1 MKQKSIDQLEQ
12 ELHAKKVYPEITL
25 LCNLFL
31 SLSFLNSLFDKFAPK
46 MLSVCLRY
54 LKNTEKAEDA
64 LQDGFIKVF
73 VNLLNYKN
81 SGVLEGWIRRI
92 IVNTCLDELKK
103 NKKLLLNISV
113 EEVEYKLESNDFV
126 QEQMMADDLMKLIQN
141 MPEGYRVVFNMFAI
155 EGYAHQ
161 EIATQ
166 LGISESTSKSQ
177 YLRARAYLK
186 NRIDK
191 R

>member
-1 MKQKSIDQLEQ
+1 MDVTSLVNECLKGNSRAQK
-12 ELHAKKVYPEITL
+12 A
-25 LCNLFL
+25 
-31 SLSFLNSLFDKFAPK
+31 LFDKFAPK

-54 LKNTEKAEDA
+54 MKNPEKAEDA

-73 VNLLNYKN
+73 TNLLNFNN

-103 NKKLLLNISV
+103 NKKLLLNVSV
-113 EEVEYKLESNDFV
+113 EEVEYRLESHDFV

>member
-1 MKQKSIDQLEQ
+1 MDDTSLVNECLKGNSRAQK
-12 ELHAKKVYPEITL
+12 A
-25 LCNLFL
+25 
-31 SLSFLNSLFDKFAPK
+31 LFDKFAPK
-46 MLSVCLRY
+46 MFSVCLRY
-54 LKNTEKAEDA
+54 MKNTEKAEDA

-73 VNLLNYKN
+73 VNLLNYNN

-103 NKKLLLNISV
+103 NKKLLLNVSV

-126 QEQMMADDLMKLIQN
+126 QEQMMADDLMKLIQD
-141 MPEGYRVVFNMFAI
+141 MPAGYRVIFNMFAI

>member
-1 MKQKSIDQLEQ
+1 MDDNTLVKECLNENPKAQK
-12 ELHAKKVYPEITL
+12 A
-25 LCNLFL
+25 
-31 SLSFLNSLFDKFAPK
+31 LFDKFAPK

-54 LKNTEKAEDA
+54 MKNTEQAEDV
-64 LQDGFIKVF
+64 LQDSFIKVF
-73 VNLLNYKN
+73 LNIGNYNN

-103 NKKLLLNISV
+103 NKKLLLNVSV

-126 QEQMMADDLMKLIQN
+126 QEQMMADDLLKLIQS
-141 MPEGYRVVFNMFAI
+141 MPEGYRVIFNMFAI

-161 EIATQ
+161 EIATK

>member
-1 MKQKSIDQLEQ
+1 MDVTSLVNECLKGNSRAQK
-12 ELHAKKVYPEITL
+12 A
-25 LCNLFL
+25 
-31 SLSFLNSLFDKFAPK
+31 LFDKFAPK

-54 LKNTEKAEDA
+54 MKNPEKAEDA

-73 VNLLNYKN
+73 TNLLNFNN

-103 NKKLLLNISV
+103 NKKLLLNVSV

-126 QEQMMADDLMKLIQN
+126 QEQMMADDLMKLIQD
-141 MPEGYRVVFNMFAI
+141 MPAGYRVIFNMFAI

-186 NRIDK
+186 QRIEK

>member
-1 MKQKSIDQLEQ
+1 M
-12 ELHAKKVYPEITL
+12 
-25 LCNLFL
+25 
-31 SLSFLNSLFDKFAPK
+31 
-46 MLSVCLRY
+46 
-54 LKNTEKAEDA
+54 KNTEKAEDA

-73 VNLLNYKN
+73 TNLLNFNN

>member
-1 MKQKSIDQLEQ
+1 MDDNTLVKECLNENPKAQK
-12 ELHAKKVYPEITL
+12 A
-25 LCNLFL
+25 
-31 SLSFLNSLFDKFAPK
+31 LFDKFAPK

-54 LKNTEKAEDA
+54 IKNTEKAEDV

-73 VNLLNYKN
+73 VNLLNYKH

-126 QEQMMADDLMKLIQN
+126 LEQMMADDLLKLIQS
-141 MPEGYRVVFNMFAI
+141 MPEGYRVIFNMFAI

-161 EIATQ
+161 EIATK

-177 YLRARAYLK
+177 YLRARGYLRE
-186 NRIDK
+186 RIEK
-191 R
+191 K

>member
-1 MKQKSIDQLEQ
+1 
-12 ELHAKKVYPEITL
+12 
-25 LCNLFL
+25 
-31 SLSFLNSLFDKFAPK
+31 

-54 LKNTEKAEDA
+54 MKNTEKAEDA

-73 VNLLNYKN
+73 VNLLNYNN

-103 NKKLLLNISV
+103 NKKLLLNVSV
-113 EEVEYKLESNDFV
+113 EEVEYRLESHDFV

>member
-1 MKQKSIDQLEQ
+1 MDD
-12 ELHAKKVYPEITL
+12 T
-25 LCNLFL
+25 
-31 SLSFLNSLFDKFAPK
+31 SLVNECLKGNS
-46 MLSVCLRY
+46 R
-54 LKNTEKAEDA
+54 
-64 LQDGFIKVF
+64 
-73 VNLLNYKN
+73 NLLNYNN

-103 NKKLLLNISV
+103 NKKLLLNVSV

-126 QEQMMADDLMKLIQN
+126 QEQMMADDLMKLIQD
-141 MPEGYRVVFNMFAI
+141 MPAGYRVIFNMFAI

>member
-1 MKQKSIDQLEQ
+1 MDDTSLVNECLKGNSRAQK
-12 ELHAKKVYPEITL
+12 A
-25 LCNLFL
+25 
-31 SLSFLNSLFDKFAPK
+31 LFDKFAPK
-46 MLSVCLRY
+46 MFSVCLRY
-54 LKNTEKAEDA
+54 MKNTEKAEDA

-103 NKKLLLNISV
+103 NKKLLLNVSV

-126 QEQMMADDLMKLIQN
+126 QEQMMADDLMKLIQD
-141 MPEGYRVVFNMFAI
+141 MPAGYRVIFNMFAI

>member
-1 MKQKSIDQLEQ
+1 MDDNTLVKECLNENSKAQK
-12 ELHAKKVYPEITL
+12 A
-25 LCNLFL
+25 
-31 SLSFLNSLFDKFAPK
+31 LFDKFAPK

-54 LKNTEKAEDA
+54 MKNTEKAEDV
-64 LQDGFIKVF
+64 LQDAFIKVF
-73 VNLLNYKN
+73 LNIGKYNN

-92 IVNTCLDELKK
+92 TVNTCLDELKK
-103 NKKLLLNISV
+103 NKKLLLNVSV

-126 QEQMMADDLMKLIQN
+126 QEQMIADDLMKLIQN
-141 MPEGYRVVFNMFAI
+141 MPEGYRVIFNMFAI

-161 EIATQ
+161 EIATK

-186 NRIDK
+186 QRIDK

>member
-1 MKQKSIDQLEQ
+1 MDDTSLVNECLKGNSKAQK
-12 ELHAKKVYPEITL
+12 A
-25 LCNLFL
+25 
-31 SLSFLNSLFDKFAPK
+31 LFDKFASK

-54 LKNTEKAEDA
+54 MKNTEKAEDA

-73 VNLLNYKN
+73 VNLLNYSN

-103 NKKLLLNISV
+103 NKKLLLNVSV

-126 QEQMMADDLMKLIQN
+126 QEQMMADDLMKLIQD
-141 MPEGYRVVFNMFAI
+141 MPAGYRVIFNMFAI

>member
-1 MKQKSIDQLEQ
+1 M
-12 ELHAKKVYPEITL
+12 
-25 LCNLFL
+25 
-31 SLSFLNSLFDKFAPK
+31 
-46 MLSVCLRY
+46 
-54 LKNTEKAEDA
+54 KNTEKAEDA

-103 NKKLLLNISV
+103 NKKLLLNVSV

-126 QEQMMADDLMKLIQN
+126 QEQMMADDLMKLIQD
-141 MPEGYRVVFNMFAI
+141 MPAGYRVIFNMFAI

>member
-1 MKQKSIDQLEQ
+1 MDDTSLVNECLKGNSRAQK
-12 ELHAKKVYPEITL
+12 A
-25 LCNLFL
+25 
-31 SLSFLNSLFDKFAPK
+31 LFDKFAPK
-46 MLSVCLRY
+46 MLSVCLGY
-54 LKNTEKAEDA
+54 MKNTEKAEDA

-73 VNLLNYKN
+73 VNLLNYNN

-103 NKKLLLNISV
+103 NKKLLLNVSV

-126 QEQMMADDLMKLIQN
+126 QEQMMADDLMKLIQD
-141 MPEGYRVVFNMFAI
+141 MPAGYRVIFNMFAI

>member
-1 MKQKSIDQLEQ
+1 MDDNTLVKECLNENSKAQK
-12 ELHAKKVYPEITL
+12 A
-25 LCNLFL
+25 
-31 SLSFLNSLFDKFAPK
+31 LFDKFAPK

-54 LKNTEKAEDA
+54 MKNTEQAEDA

-73 VNLLNYKN
+73 RYLKSYENT
-81 SGVLEGWIRRI
+81 GALEGWIRRI

-103 NKKLLLNISV
+103 NKKLLLNVSV

-126 QEQMMADDLMKLIQN
+126 KEQMMADDLLKLIQS
-141 MPEGYRVVFNMFAI
+141 MPEGYRVIFNMFAI

-161 EIATQ
+161 EIATK

-177 YLRARAYLK
+177 YLRARGYLRE
-186 NRIDK
+186 RIEK
-191 R
+191 K

>member
-1 MKQKSIDQLEQ
+1 MDDNTLVKECLNENSKAQK
-12 ELHAKKVYPEITL
+12 A
-25 LCNLFL
+25 
-31 SLSFLNSLFDKFAPK
+31 LFDKFAPK

-54 LKNTEKAEDA
+54 MKNTEQAEDA

-73 VNLLNYKN
+73 RYLKSYENT
-81 SGVLEGWIRRI
+81 GALEGWIRRI

-103 NKKLLLNISV
+103 NKKLLLNVSV

-126 QEQMMADDLMKLIQN
+126 QEQMMADDLLKLIQS
-141 MPEGYRVVFNMFAI
+141 MPEGYRVIFNMFAI

-161 EIATQ
+161 EIATK

-177 YLRARAYLK
+177 YLRARGYLRE
-186 NRIDK
+186 RIEK
-191 R
+191 K

>member
-1 MKQKSIDQLEQ
+1 M
-12 ELHAKKVYPEITL
+12 
-25 LCNLFL
+25 
-31 SLSFLNSLFDKFAPK
+31 
-46 MLSVCLRY
+46 
-54 LKNTEKAEDA
+54 KNTEKAEDA

-92 IVNTCLDELKK
+92 VVNTCLDELKK

-126 QEQMMADDLMKLIQN
+126 QEQMMADDLMKLIQD
-141 MPEGYRVVFNMFAI
+141 MPAGYRVIFNMFAI

-186 NRIDK
+186 QRIEK

>member
-1 MKQKSIDQLEQ
+1 MDDNTLVKECLNENPKAQK
-12 ELHAKKVYPEITL
+12 A
-25 LCNLFL
+25 
-31 SLSFLNSLFDKFAPK
+31 LFDKFAPK

-54 LKNTEKAEDA
+54 MKNTEKAEDA

-73 VNLLNYKN
+73 VNLLNYKH

-126 QEQMMADDLMKLIQN
+126 LEQMMADDLLKLIQS
-141 MPEGYRVVFNMFAI
+141 MPEGYRVIFNMFAI
-155 EGYAHQ
+155 EGYTHQ
-161 EIATQ
+161 EIATK

-186 NRIDK
+186 NRIEK